1 MSDIF
6 DMMEDDAGAQ
16 NATSVESKTLGKV
29 AELAKAIRLKEQV
42 LELLEQ
48 QAKDTRQELLKLT
61 DQDLPGLMQE
71 LGLQSFTLDDGS
83 KVEIKATYGGHI
95 KVEDRPE
102 AFSWLRDH
110 GHGDIIKN
118 TVSVLFASGED
129 SKASALLGELSS
141 MGYAPEQKEDVHS
154 STLKAWVKERVELG
168 EAFPMHLF
176 GAWVGQRA
184 AIKASKGK

>member
-1 MSDIF
+1 MSDVF
-6 DMMEDDAGAQ
+6 DMMEDDAGDQ
-16 NATSVESKTLGKV
+16 NATPVESKVLGKV
-29 AELAKAIRLKEQV
+29 AEMAKSIRLKEQA

-48 QAKDTRQELLKLT
+48 QAKALKQELLKLT

-71 LGLQSFTLDDGS
+71 FGLQSFTLDDGS

-95 KVEDRPE
+95 KVEDRPA
-102 AFSWLRDH
+102 AFSWLRDN

-118 TVSVLFASGED
+118 VVSVLFGAGED
-129 SKASALLGELSS
+129 SKASALLGELGS
-141 MGYAPEQKEDVHS
+141 MGYAAEQKEDVHS

-168 EAFPMHLF
+168 EEFPMHLF

-184 AIKASKGK
+184 TIKATKGK